1 MRGRRLALAAML
13 SAALAGLPAQSQSP
27 RTSRIVGI
35 VIDSIHSSG
44 LAGADV
50 MITGSGSTV
59 TTDSLGRFVIDS
71 VAPGTYQVG
80 VFHPLLESLG
90 LTLTT
95 KPFTVGRDS
104 VGVANL
110 AIPSATTIVTNNCGS
125 EIDAQH
131 PAAVLGRVQ
140 DPDTDD
146 PVAGAAV
153 SLSWVDLFVSKETG
167 VVRTPHELHSTTN
180 KVGVFK
186 FCGLPMDL
194 DGTVQASRA
203 GIFTGEVAV
212 STNGA
217 PLTFENLT
225 IAEPRPIPAT
235 GVVRGIVVG
244 LDDRPVQGARVE
256 APMTG
261 AANISKDDGSFA
273 LEGLPTGTQLL
284 VVRRVGFE
292 PARVAV
298 NITSRQPTVLN
309 VVLGPR
315 VNVMDPVLVTARR
328 NYALEKVGFA
338 ARQKT
343 AWGTFFTHDD
353 IEKRNAQRLSDMLRA
368 VPGISVLN
376 RPGGATVVD
385 SRQTAILGGGRG
397 GSGGTCP
404 KIWVDGTEWRAIDPG
419 DLDNFVFPSEV
430 VGMEVYARGHAPSQ
444 YRGIDE
450 CIVIVVW
457 TQSQNVATVH

>member
-1 MRGRRLALAAML
+1 MRSRGMALAAML
-13 SAALAGLPAQSQSP
+13 SALLAGSPVQSQSP

-35 VIDSIHSSG
+35 VVDSIHQSG

-50 MITGSGSTV
+50 MVSGSGSTV

-71 VAPGTYQVG
+71 LAPGTYQVG

-110 AIPSATTIVTNNCGS
+110 AIPSAATIVTHNCGT
-125 EIDAQH
+125 EIDQQH
-131 PAAVLGRVQ
+131 PAAVLGRIQ

-167 VVRTPHELHSTTN
+167 VVRTPHELHTTTN
-180 KVGVFK
+180 KSGVFK

-194 DGTVQASRA
+194 DGTVQASRS

-212 STNGA
+212 STSGA
-217 PLTFENLT
+217 PLTFENLPL
-225 IAEPRPIPAT
+225 AEVRPIPAT

-244 LDDRPVQGARVE
+244 LDDRPVPGARVE

-292 PARVAV
+292 PARVPV
-298 NITSRQPTVLN
+298 NITSRQPTLLN
-309 VVLGPR
+309 IVLGPR

-328 NYALEKVGFA
+328 NYALEKDGFL
-338 ARQKT
+338 ARQR
-343 AWGTFFTHDD
+343 AGWGHYFTHDQID
-353 IEKRNAQRLSDMLRA
+353 KRNPQYMTDILTQ
-368 VPGISVLN
+368 VPGIRVVHQ
-376 RPGGATVVD
+376 PGGAMIVD
-385 SRQTAILGGGRG
+385 ERATSILGGGRG
-397 GSGGTCP
+397 GSCTRLW
-404 KIWVDGTEWRAIDPG
+404 IDGTEWRGIGAG
-419 DLDNFVFPSEV
+419 DADMFVSPREIE
-430 VGMEVYARGHAPSQ
+430 GLEVYRGREAPAQ
-444 YRGIDE
+444 FRGMDDR
-450 CIVIVVW
+450 CVTIVVW
-457 TQSQNVATVH
+457 TQYQSTVTQH